1 ENMPEQ
7 AAHSGD
13 GAGQHGGSK
22 EERPVEKQQEYPMIW
37 QENHPKN
44 EEAYKDNI
52 YYDNQWGMTI
62 DLNTCTGCNACI
74 VACTSENNVQVVGKE
89 QVSKGR
95 HMYWI
100 RNDRYYV
107 SEEEGDDNPEMLMQ
121 TVHCMHCENA
131 PCESVCPVA
140 ATVHSP
146 DGTNQMI
153 YNRCIGTRYCQNN
166 CPYKV
171 RRFNFYDWTK
181 TLPTEVQMAQ
191 NPDVT
196 VRNRG
201 VMEKC
206 TWCIH
211 RVRKGQRQAD
221 NEGRTLRPDE
231 IETACQEACPTDA
244 ITFGDLNNPESTVVE
259 KKKNPRRYEL
269 LSYLNTKPRLSYLG
283 RVRNTNPRL
292 EEALATDSENAPADA

>member
-1 ENMPEQ
+1 
-7 AAHSGD
+7 
-13 GAGQHGGSK
+13 
-22 EERPVEKQQEYPMIW
+22 MIW
-37 QENHPKN
+37 EENHPKN
-44 EEAYKDNI
+44 EEAYKSNP
-52 YYDNQWGMTI
+52 YYQNQWGMTV
-62 DLNTCTGCNACI
+62 DLNTCTGCNACV

-89 QVSKGR
+89 EVSNGR

-107 SEEEGDDNPEMLMQ
+107 SEEEGDDSPEMLTQPVMCQ
-121 TVHCMHCENA
+121 HCENA

-146 DGTNQMI
+146 DGTNQMV

-206 TWCIH
+206 TWCVQRI
-211 RVRKGQRQAD
+211 RKHQQQAD
-221 NEGRTLRPDE
+221 NEDRDLRPNE
-231 IETACQEACPTDA
+231 VETACQEACPTDA
-244 ITFGDLNNPESTVVE
+244 ITFGDLNNPESDVVE
-259 KKKNPRRYEL
+259 QKKNPRRYEL

-283 RVRNTNPRL
+283 RVRNVNPRL
-292 EEALATDSENAPADA
+292 EEALSGTESEPEAPAEA